1 MFPKIRVYHVLDPD
15 ADVQERNRLID
26 IKYINHPM
34 EGWQIFRV
42 KRAFGKNSSPL
53 KRNSCHS
60 SLGKANPAFLKHFM
74 VTAINNIGQP
84 VRFQVRRRS
93 DQLTNY
99 QPVLVV
105 FNGNNSAFETK
116 KQTSLQK
123 HNISLPQNQNPRSS
137 NGKNLQFAFQFFYI
151 EQFFK
156 ELLCLIFRE

>member
-1 MFPKIRVYHVLDPD
+1 
-15 ADVQERNRLID
+15 
-26 IKYINHPM
+26 
-34 EGWQIFRV
+34 
-42 KRAFGKNSSPL
+42 
-53 KRNSCHS
+53 
-60 SLGKANPAFLKHFM
+60 M

-137 NGKNLQFAFQFFYI
+137 NGKNLQFALQFFYI

-156 ELLCLIFRE
+156 ELLCLIFR